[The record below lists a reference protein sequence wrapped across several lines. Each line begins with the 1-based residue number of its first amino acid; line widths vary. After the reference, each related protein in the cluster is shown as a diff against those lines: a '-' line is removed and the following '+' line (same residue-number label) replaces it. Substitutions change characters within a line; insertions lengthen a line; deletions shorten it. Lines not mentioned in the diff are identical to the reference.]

1 MRGVQLLL
9 PLFFTLW
16 IAGLTAQ
23 AVEWAGY
30 GITCST
36 NGDTTEAT
44 ISAPGP
50 FLSGQSTI
58 LTTFDLNF
66 SDNVPPEAEAAMRF
80 AADIWGSYLDS
91 EVPIRVDIDWR
102 DEGDER
108 LLASAGPGTIFR
120 SFSTTIDPDIWYPVA
135 LAEAIV
141 GEELNEPDE
150 PDINVVVNS
159 TANWNFD
166 FNGRVPRNR
175 IDLATVILHELG
187 HGLGFLSS
195 IDSISDTTVSIGFDN
210 RFIVYD
216 LFLETPPGLE
226 LTDAVRFPSPSTAL
240 LGAVIERLDFSGDS
254 AVSRN
259 GGELVPLFAPETF
272 DVGSS
277 VSHLDERA
285 YRGGTENALMTPS
298 IANGEAVRDPGPI
311 SLGVL
316 ADLGWPLR
324 FDLGLPVASREVA
337 VGELALFPN
346 PAREWFTIVVPDLAA
361 SAVAVLYAADGR
373 EVRRQSVS
381 PGGTQVDFPV
391 AGLAPGLYTVILRE
405 ERRLYSGRIVLR

>member
-1 MRGVQLLL
+1 MRSLALICCLLSVHL
-9 PLFFTLW
+9 S
-16 IAGLTAQ
+16 AQ
-23 AVEWAGY
+23 AIEGPGF
-30 GITCST
+30 GIVCST
-36 NGDTTEAT
+36 DGDTTEAVVA
-44 ISAPGP
+44 APGL
-50 FLSGQSTI
+50 FLSGQSTV
-58 LTTFDLNF
+58 LTPFDLVF
-66 SDNVPPEAEAAMRF
+66 TDSVPAEAEAAMRF
-80 AADIWGSYLDS
+80 AADIWGSYLNS

-102 DEGDER
+102 DQGDER

-120 SFSTTIDPDIWYPVA
+120 SFSATVDPDVWYPVA
-135 LAEAIV
+135 LAEAIA
-141 GEELNEPDE
+141 GEGLNEAEE
-150 PDINVVVNS
+150 PDIVVVVNS
-159 TANWNFD
+159 TANWHFGFD
-166 FNGRVPRNR
+166 SRVPRNR
-175 IDLATVILHELG
+175 IDLATVMLHELG

-195 IDSISDTTVSIGFDN
+195 IDSTSDTTVSIGFDD

-226 LTDAVRFPSPSTAL
+226 LTDAVRFPSPSAAL

-311 SLGVL
+311 ALGVL

-324 FDLGLPVASREVA
+324 FDLAMPVSNRGVQ

-346 PAREWFTIVVPDLAA
+346 PAHGQF
-361 SAVAVLYAADGR
+361 SVAVPRTLHAPALATLFAADGR
-373 EVRRQSVS
+373 EVVRRR
-381 PGGTQVDFPV
+381 VDPTLSRLEV
-391 AGLAPGLYTVILRE
+391 VVEGLAPGLYTV
-405 ERRLYSGRIVLR
+405 RLEGAKEVYSGRVVVR